1 MNEKLRPALFGGL
14 LAGVLSALPIIG
26 AANICC
32 CLWAVVGGLLA
43 GYLYINN
50 SPQPIRTGDG
60 ALVGLFA
67 GAIGG
72 LIYVV
77 LGIPLSIIFSQGLN
91 QALIGFMSQV
101 DPAQADLLRTQLE
114 NQSFG
119 QVLMLTTLGAL
130 VGAIFLA
137 AFCTVGGLIA
147 VPLFGKRRPTDQV
160 PPLGP
165 AV

>member
-1 MNEKLRPALFGGL
+1 
-14 LAGVLSALPIIG
+14 
-26 AANICC
+26 
-32 CLWAVVGGLLA
+32 
-43 GYLYINN
+43 
-50 SPQPIRTGDG
+50 
-60 ALVGLFA
+60 
-67 GAIGG
+67 
-72 LIYVV
+72 
-77 LGIPLSIIFSQGLN
+77 
-91 QALIGFMSQV
+91 IGFMSQV

>member
-72 LIYVV
+72 
-77 LGIPLSIIFSQGLN
+77 PFTSCS
-91 QALIGFMSQV
+91 
-101 DPAQADLLRTQLE
+101 
-114 NQSFG
+114 
-119 QVLMLTTLGAL
+119 
-130 VGAIFLA
+130 
-137 AFCTVGGLIA
+137 AF
-147 VPLFGKRRPTDQV
+147 R
-160 PPLGP
+160 
-165 AV
+165 